1 MIRSS
6 EIAWRFRQAIFLGLK
21 KEAVKITRDLGAG
34 TAGVLVAA
42 SRATLIRCAS
52 IR

>member
-34 TAGVLVAA
+34 TAGVLACLRSA
-42 SRATLIRCAS
+42 LP
-52 IR
+52 